1 MLQRPAERD
10 HATVRELIVE
20 LAEVEDALRQAGGR
34 GARGSAEALAERERE
49 IVAALH
55 ERGLSFHAQ
64 GADRT

>member
-34 GARGSAEALAERERE
+34 GARGSAEALAEREQE

-55 ERGLSFHAQ
+55 ERGLAFHAQ